1 MILVASAMLA
11 GAPLSIMAY
20 SNDNGSPDKKI
31 EKRIEHL
38 KSKLSLTDDQ
48 VAKVKA
54 VYMQN
59 ETLLTN
65 DHNAVKAAAKESDAK
80 KAAWQKMK
88 AYMQQVEAQ
97 VMPILTADQQTKLK
111 EMIAKHEKEHDK
123 D

>member
-88 AYMQQVEAQ
+88 ADMQQVEAQ